1 MCIAF
6 RGPVHPW
13 RFDHL
18 PCLSFSPVPSENG
31 NQPTSTWVQWITR
44 RTNRFLPLVGTYT
57 SWGAAFGRWPWQSLI
72 LWEGGEAFEETLR
85 CILVHSCH
93 ASRPRAN
100 RWKTMDGISC
110 RKTDVCASICAF
122 AICEGFIRYSNL
134 PSFFSFPMKFPSS
147 PHRLLPGSVAY
158 EKLEI
163 LKKNLDAPEQLHR
176 MWQEVFDEISSKY
189 EQEMHWI
196 FRLPIFL
203 LWSSQISNGW
213 LNAISSRCQPD
224 LGRGCACCTSGWVA
238 ETRLVSFFVADLH
251 SPKSVT
257 EIWNPSR

>member
-93 ASRPRAN
+93 ASRPRATQQEKN
-100 RWKTMDGISC
+100 DGWDGISY

-122 AICEGFIRYSNL
+122 AICEGCIRYSDF

-147 PHRLLPGSVAY
+147 PHRLLPGFVAY

-163 LKKNLDAPEQLHR
+163 LKKNFTEPQ
-176 MWQEVFDEISSKY
+176 
-189 EQEMHWI
+189 
-196 FRLPIFL
+196 
-203 LWSSQISNGW
+203 SNFTECGKKCLMKSLQNMNKKCTGFSDCLSFCYGAARFPMVGW
-213 LNAISSRCQPD
+213 ML
-224 LGRGCACCTSGWVA
+224 
-238 ETRLVSFFVADLH
+238 
-251 SPKSVT
+251 
-257 EIWNPSR
+257 

>member
-110 RKTDVCASICAF
+110 RKTDVCAYFLCIRILWGMYQIFKF
-122 AICEGFIRYSNL
+122 AIIFQ
-134 PSFFSFPMKFPSS
+134 FSYEIPILSA
-147 PHRLLPGSVAY
+147 RLLPGFVAY

-163 LKKNLDAPEQLHR
+163 LKKNFTEPQSNFTECG
-176 MWQEVFDEISSKY
+176 KK
-189 EQEMHWI
+189 
-196 FRLPIFL
+196 FL
-203 LWSSQISNGW
+203 MKSLQNMNKKCTGVSDCLSFCYGAARFPMVGW
-213 LNAISSRCQPD
+213 ML
-224 LGRGCACCTSGWVA
+224 
-238 ETRLVSFFVADLH
+238 
-251 SPKSVT
+251 
-257 EIWNPSR
+257 